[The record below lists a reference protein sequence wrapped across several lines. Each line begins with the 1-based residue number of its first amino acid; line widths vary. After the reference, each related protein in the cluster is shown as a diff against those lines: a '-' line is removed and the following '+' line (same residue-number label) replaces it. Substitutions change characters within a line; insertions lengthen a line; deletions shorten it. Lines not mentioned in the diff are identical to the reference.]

1 MAYKQHNNQTSTLV
15 AQFSGNTISYS
26 KIFVF
31 FYEFNTN
38 SYFAAYYTVQYIAR
52 TTAWNK
58 FFCLL

>member
-52 TTAWNK
+52 TTA
-58 FFCLL
+58 